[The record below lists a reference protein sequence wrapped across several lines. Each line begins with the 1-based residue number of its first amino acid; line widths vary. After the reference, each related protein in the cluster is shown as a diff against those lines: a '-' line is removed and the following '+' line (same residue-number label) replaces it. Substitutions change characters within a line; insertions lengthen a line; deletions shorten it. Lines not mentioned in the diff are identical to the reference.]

1 MVKNRLTIT
10 VLTLAVIIGGVV
22 WYAQSALINR
32 YNAVIAMSTATK
44 QFPDNNDDVI
54 SSTAMQ
60 SHSKDQ
66 ETAAPSHIDT
76 PSSDNAQNHNA
87 TTTDAAIR
95 YNADG
100 SIDTSNWQ
108 EYCNQEYGFCV
119 KYPEGWAVE
128 NISQKLDASTTIIA
142 HIKDTHLTTV
152 SNIAVISSEVPFDDF
167 VDYEKARDSKRNA
180 AAGDLFRSASQWQ
193 KVPVFTEG
201 QTNTHGFVVERESA
215 PIGISIEFY
224 ALLHKGSILYV
235 YGNDSNYMN
244 AMHTYVR
251 LR

>member
-1 MVKNRLTIT
+1 M
-10 VLTLAVIIGGVV
+10 

-66 ETAAPSHIDT
+66 ETAAPSHTDT
-76 PSSDNAQNHNA
+76 PSSDNAQNHN
-87 TTTDAAIR
+87 TITDTAIR

-119 KYPEGWAVE
+119 KYPQGWEVE
-128 NISQKLDASTTIIA
+128 KKRYTI
-142 HIKDTHLTTV
+142 KG
-152 SNIAVISSEVPFDDF
+152 
-167 VDYEKARDSKRNA
+167 VDGVFRYIVLQHNNSKIR
-180 AAGDLFRSASQWQ
+180 
-193 KVPVFTEG
+193 
-201 QTNTHGFVVERESA
+201 GF
-215 PIGISIEFY
+215 IGIKKAGENNIFTHPFRTGIPSGRFIQQKNRRVHSIPAFSRWDFYNSDGALEEAWFCGNGTSPNNADCHIVSRSGKIVEAMITEFGTSFNKE
-224 ALLHKGSILYV
+224 AIKEFQLML
-235 YGNDSNYMN
+235 
-244 AMHTYVR
+244 TYVTTK
-251 LR
+251 